1 MGNINPIDFYAES
14 IKKIEKVIH
23 IPKEL

>member
-14 IKKIEKVIH
+14 MKKIEKVIH